1 MIVKCDKGEIIT
13 EKVSE
18 IFRYDK
24 KLQKHYEQYCE
35 LKYLKDGNIEF
46 ISTTVYPEE
55 GEPFVIYGVYA
66 I

>member
-1 MIVKCDKGEIIT
+1 M
-13 EKVSE
+13 EKESE
-18 IFRYDK
+18 ICRYDK
-24 KLQKHYEQYCE
+24 KLQKHYTQYCE

-55 GEPFVIYGVYA
+55 GEPFVIHEVYV